1 MPQLTFE
8 RVEKK
13 YLLTPAQLDA
23 LAPLLHR
30 YMQTDQYGRHTICN
44 VYYDT
49 PDYRLIRTSLQKP
62 VYKEKLR
69 LRSYGVPQPGDIVFV
84 ELKMKYRGVVYK
96 RRTALELTAAERW
109 LAGSGPAPE
118 GQIPREIDYV
128 QSLYRTVPAVF
139 LAYDRVALFG
149 RQDPNLRLTLE
160 ENIRWRTDALAQYK
174 NRVAKGFVV
183 TVALLPLMVQ
193 MVILLVASAGLAE
206 VALLASP
213 FGDGDARER
222 ELKITVPEALE
233 YEDAFDDLFERY
245 TDKLELQSVKT
256 SGMGSVFELK
266 YRVRM
271 RRDVS
276 HKAFLDALR

>member
-69 LRSYGVPQPGDIVFV
+69 LRSYGVPGPGDTVFV
-84 ELKMKYRGVVYK
+84 ELKKKYRGVVYK

-109 LAGSGPAPE
+109 LAGDGPAPE
-118 GQIPREIDYV
+118 GQIAREIDYF
-128 QSLYRTVPAVF
+128 QSLYRTGPAVF
-139 LAYDRVALFG
+139 LAYDRAAMFG
-149 RQDPNLRLTLE
+149 RQDPDLRLTLD
-160 ENIRWRTDALAQYK
+160 ENIRWRTDALA
-174 NRVAKGFVV
+174 
-183 TVALLPLMVQ
+183 L
-193 MVILLVASAGLAE
+193 SAGDRGSPLSVQGLYLMEVKLPGVMPLWLAHG
-206 VALLASP
+206 LAQAGAAPVS
-213 FGDGDARER
+213 FSKYGCCYREF
-222 ELKITVPEALE
+222 LQ
-233 YEDAFDDLFERY
+233 ED
-245 TDKLELQSVKT
+245 
-256 SGMGSVFELK
+256 
-266 YRVRM
+266 VR
-271 RRDVS
+271 
-276 HKAFLDALR
+276 HAG